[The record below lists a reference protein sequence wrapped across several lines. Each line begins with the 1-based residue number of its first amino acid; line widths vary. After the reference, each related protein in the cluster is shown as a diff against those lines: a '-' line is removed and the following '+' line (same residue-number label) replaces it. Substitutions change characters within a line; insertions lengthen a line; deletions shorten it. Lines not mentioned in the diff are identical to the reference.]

1 MKGNMLI
8 KNAKLVLPEGTKS
21 GSIRIKDGV
30 IVDIDLENSIMP
42 ESNEQFVDANGL
54 HLLPGIIDPQVHF
67 REPGQ
72 TEKEDLESGSKAA
85 ASGGVTAF
93 LDMPN
98 NKPSVST
105 MAAMID
111 KLSMAEKKCVVHHGF
126 FIGATPDNLSELQ
139 AAVGLPGNGI
149 AHPGICGIKIF
160 MGSSTGDLLVNERPH
175 LENIFSNT
183 GGLIAVHAE
192 DEKRMDERFE
202 MVKERK
208 DMAAH
213 AEWRD
218 DECALLATKLAVE
231 LALKNEHR
239 LHILHLTSGL
249 EAKWLAGI
257 DNKKGLISVE
267 TLPQHLTFSEDDVA
281 KEGTRLKMNPPI
293 RYKKDREE
301 LWDGL
306 YNDVIRC
313 IATDHAP
320 HSIEAKSMGWPH
332 APSGMPGVE
341 TSLPVMLTHA
351 DNGKCSI
358 EDVVKWMST
367 NVAELYQMVGKGKI
381 EVGYDGDVVL
391 VDMQTKHTVRDENAW
406 SRVGWNPFRGME
418 LTGWPILT
426 VVDGVPVFQRNEET
440 GPKGE
445 ILVEPGS
452 VGRKI
457 VMMPWN

>member
-1 MKGNMLI
+1 
-8 KNAKLVLPEGTKS
+8 
-21 GSIRIKDGV
+21 
-30 IVDIDLENSIMP
+30 
-42 ESNEQFVDANGL
+42 
-54 HLLPGIIDPQVHF
+54 
-67 REPGQ
+67 
-72 TEKEDLESGSKAA
+72 
-85 ASGGVTAF
+85 
-93 LDMPN
+93 
-98 NKPSVST
+98 
-105 MAAMID
+105 
-111 KLSMAEKKCVVHHGF
+111 
-126 FIGATPDNLSELQ
+126 
-139 AAVGLPGNGI
+139 
-149 AHPGICGIKIF
+149 

-418 LTGWPILT
+418 LTGWPVLT